1 MPSPRRIPLNIFSM
15 GFGLAG
21 LTTAWRIAVHQHL
34 APHEVSDILAALAAF
49 AWLISV
55 LLYLRYVLA
64 TRGALTSDL
73 HDKTIGPF
81 ASLALITPILLA
93 TDGIAPYWRPA
104 AAVVVDVF
112 IVGVVLLG
120 AWLTGTWMR
129 GGTDLDRLHP
139 GYFLPTVAG
148 GLVASAG
155 AAEVGQ
161 QRLAQLMF
169 GLGIVCWFIV
179 GSMVFGRLIFRP
191 PLPEALV
198 PTMAIEVAPAAVASL
213 AYFSTYGARITPF
226 AAALAGYG
234 LLMVLAQIPLLGRY
248 LRLKFSMA
256 TWAFTFSWAA
266 VASTLLFWIDAEHV
280 AGGRTFSYL
289 VLAAISVLV
298 TAIAARTLVA
308 ISRGSLIPHAP
319 APTLPPP
326 AAP

>member
-1 MPSPRRIPLNIFSM
+1 M
-15 GFGLAG
+15 
-21 LTTAWRIAVHQHL
+21 
-34 APHEVSDILAALAAF
+34 SDIRPALAAF

-104 AAVVVDVF
+104 AAVVVDVL

-139 GYFLPTVAG
+139 GDSRPTVAG

-179 GSMVFGRLIFRP
+179 GSMVFGRLIFLL
-191 PLPEALV
+191 PLPEKAPV

-248 LRLKFSMA
+248 LRLLEVLHGHLGLHLLVGCRGLDFAVLDQCRTRGWGTRPSVIWYWRPSA
-256 TWAFTFSWAA
+256 SWSPPSLRAPLWPSLGA
-266 VASTLLFWIDAEHV
+266 VSFPTHPPRPCRRQRRPDLGVPKPVCQDFDSSLRH
-280 AGGRTFSYL
+280 
-289 VLAAISVLV
+289 
-298 TAIAARTLVA
+298 
-308 ISRGSLIPHAP
+308 SR
-319 APTLPPP
+319 
-326 AAP
+326 